1 MASFCTSC
9 GSPLNEGQVFCT
21 KCGAKSGAPQPP
33 SAASTAPPPAPVQ
46 AAPVQT
52 APVQAAPPPPA
63 PLAAAPVGT
72 GGGSSF
78 VKILLIVVGA
88 FFLIGA
94 IGVAGVV
101 YVGYRAKNKLREMGL
116 TDEHRR
122 HSPALADSSTGG
134 VNGCKFLSKEDVSV
148 AIGMTVVRAEPNT
161 GSDVGCS
168 YFVKG
173 EVTDLT
179 MKHAMKL
186 NKAASA
192 EMSKEAQDQV
202 ETMGKSILQGSSRAN
217 DYNNEHPGEV
227 LVMGFG
233 VDENAAQFQMKLNKG
248 IFSRMGPMATADVP
262 NVGDEAFAIAS
273 SMLFVRKNDTLVR
286 FTFTQCPCGT
296 DEIVPLAQKV
306 ANAL

>member
-1 MASFCTSC
+1 MASFCTGC
-9 GSPLNEGQVFCT
+9 GSPLSDGQVFCT
-21 KCGAKSGAPQPP
+21 KCGARSGSPQQPP
-33 SAASTAPPPAPVQ
+33 SSTS
-46 AAPVQT
+46 AAPSQPT
-52 APVQAAPPPPA
+52 PVQAAPPPPA
-63 PLAAAPVGT
+63 APVAPAPAAAA

-78 VKILLIVVGA
+78 VKILLIVVGV

-94 IGVAGVV
+94 VGVAGLV
-101 YVGYRAKNKLREMGL
+101 YVGYRAKSKLREMGL
-116 TDEHRR
+116 TNENRR
-122 HSPALADSSTGG
+122 HSAALAGGG
-134 VNGCKFLSKEDVSV
+134 VDGCKFLSKDDVGA
-148 AIGMTVVRAEPNT
+148 AIGMTVVRAEPST
-161 GSDVGCS
+161 GSTVGCS

-192 EMSKEAQDQV
+192 EMTKEAQDQM
-202 ETMGKSILQGSSRAN
+202 EAMGKSVLQGSRA
-217 DYNNEHPGEV
+217 DAYNSEHPGEV

-233 VDENAAQFQMKLNKG
+233 IDENAAQFQMKLNKG
-248 IFSRMGPMATADVP
+248 IFSRMGPMATVDVP

-286 FTFTQCPCGT
+286 FMYTQCPCGN
-296 DEIVPLAQKV
+296 DEVVPLAQKV

>member
-1 MASFCTSC
+1 MKDKSSALNAERNPALPSLRPTAS
-9 GSPLNEGQVFCT
+9 
-21 KCGAKSGAPQPP
+21 A
-33 SAASTAPPPAPVQ
+33 APPPA
-46 AAPVQT
+46 
-52 APVQAAPPPPA
+52 APVQAVPVQPTPVYAAPPPAA
-63 PLAAAPVGT
+63 PVAAAPVGT

-78 VKILLIVVGA
+78 VKILLIVVGV

-94 IGVAGVV
+94 IGVAGIV

-116 TDEHRR
+116 TNEHRR
-122 HSPALADSSTGG
+122 HSPALASGSGSVD
-134 VNGCKFLSKEDVSV
+134 GCKFLSKEDVSA
-148 AIGMTVVRAEPNT
+148 AIGMTVVRAESNT

-173 EVTDLT
+173 DVTDLT

-192 EMSKEAQDQV
+192 EMTKEQQDQM
-202 ETMGKSILQGSSRAN
+202 ETMGKSILQGSARAN
-217 DYNNEHPGEV
+217 DYNSEHPGEV

-233 VDENAAQFQMKLNKG
+233 IDENAAQFQMKLNKG
-248 IFSRMGPMATADVP
+248 VFSRMGPMATADVP
-262 NVGDEAFAIAS
+262 NLGDEAFAIAS

>member
-1 MASFCTSC
+1 MATFCTSC

-33 SAASTAPPPAPVQ
+33 SAASAAPPPAPVQ
-46 AAPVQT
+46 PAPVQS

-72 GGGSSF
+72 GGGSPF
-78 VKILLIVVGA
+78 VKILLIVVGV

-94 IGVAGVV
+94 IIVAGVGYGV
-101 YVGYRAKNKLREMGL
+101 YRVRQKAREMGL
-116 TDEHRR
+116 TNENRR
-122 HSPALADSSTGG
+122 HSAAIAGG
-134 VNGCKFLSKEDVSV
+134 SVDGCKFLSKEEVST
-148 AIGMTVVRAEPNT
+148 AIGMTVVRAVPNT

-173 EVTDLT
+173 DVTDLT
-179 MKHAMKL
+179 MKHALKL

-192 EMSKEAQDQV
+192 EMSKEAQDQM
-202 ETMGKSILQGSSRAN
+202 EAMGKTILQGSASAN
-217 DYNNEHPGEV
+217 DYNREHPGEV

-233 VDENAAQFQMKLNKG
+233 IDENAAQFQMKLNKG
-248 IFSRMGPMATADVP
+248 VFSRMGPVAVADVP
-262 NVGDEAFAIAS
+262 NVGDEGFAIAS